1 MIQSWTF
8 LSTALNSHY
17 FYLIWIYV
25 FITFLKQISENKNL
39 DRDELMSW
47 VQSENKDN
55 NFEKYLQ

>member
-1 MIQSWTF
+1 MRKYG
-8 LSTALNSHY
+8 SHY